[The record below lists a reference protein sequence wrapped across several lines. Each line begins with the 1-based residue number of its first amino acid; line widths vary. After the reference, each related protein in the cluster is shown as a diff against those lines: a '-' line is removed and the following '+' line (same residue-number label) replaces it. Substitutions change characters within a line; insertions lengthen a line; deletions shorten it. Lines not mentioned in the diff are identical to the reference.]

1 MRKDKRIAKYSY
13 TNQFLGEGSSGKI
26 WKGFDLNNPDIHVA
40 IKEIALSQNNKSTVI
55 DEVNA
60 LKSLSSSPNCYDHIV
75 CLYDVFM
82 ENDTM
87 YLISELVQGLD
98 LSIIDPNSSLKSFDM
113 VKNIFIQCVFTLDY
127 IHSKHVLHR
136 DIKPENIMVTYL
148 GNVKFIDFGLACSVP
163 DTHKLR
169 ETIRSAEL
177 NSLRETDPIETS
189 SLVEK
194 SPESSLGENNR
205 ILNSCKDRGGTR
217 LYQDPVLLTNDIKND
232 YYESD
237 IYSLGAT
244 MYSYITQAPFPGIKN
259 IANLNEDYNYLKN
272 NMIENYSSYY
282 PINEYIV
289 SMLVPDIEKRPTVKD
304 IEKAIL
310 SNSPIVVSPKDKS
323 RLPVTERKDLSRR
336 DADLLDLF
344 KKYVNDMDHDEL
356 DLYSDADDLWRD
368 VRSHYIKVFNNNPVK
383 IIEINDKKQD
393 FIDWYN
399 NI

>member
-1 MRKDKRIAKYSY
+1 MRKDKRIDRYTY
-13 TNQFLGEGSSGKI
+13 TNEFLGEGSSGRI

-40 IKEIALSQNNKSTVI
+40 IKEIALSQNNKASVI
-55 DEVNA
+55 DEINA
-60 LKSLSSSPNCYDHIV
+60 LKNLSSSPNCYDHIV

-98 LSIIDPNSSLKSFDM
+98 LSLINPNSPLKSFDM
-113 VKNIFIQCVFTLDY
+113 VRNIFVQCIFTLAY
-127 IHSKHVLHR
+127 VHSKHVLHR
-136 DIKPENIMVTYL
+136 DIKPENIMVTHD

-163 DTHKLR
+163 DTHNK
-169 ETIRSAEL
+169 
-177 NSLRETDPIETS
+177 
-189 SLVEK
+189 
-194 SPESSLGENNR
+194 

-244 MYSYITQAPFPGIKN
+244 MYSYITHAPFPGIKN

-310 SNSPIVVSPKDKS
+310 SNSSIDVYPKDKS
-323 RLPVTERKDLSRR
+323 LLPVIEPKDFSRQ
-336 DADLLDLF
+336 DEDLLDLF
-344 KKYVNDMDHDEL
+344 KKYVNDMDDDEL
-356 DLYSDADDLWRD
+356 DLYLDADDLWKD
-368 VRSHYIKVFNNNPVK
+368 VRSHYIKVFNNNSVK
-383 IIEINDKKQD
+383 IIEINDAKQD

>member
-1 MRKDKRIAKYSY
+1 MRKDKRIGKYGY
-13 TNQFLGEGSSGKI
+13 TNEFLGEGSSGKI

-163 DTHKLR
+163 DTHKL
-169 ETIRSAEL
+169 
-177 NSLRETDPIETS
+177 
-189 SLVEK
+189 
-194 SPESSLGENNR
+194 GENNR

-272 NMIENYSSYY
+272 NMMENYSSYY

-323 RLPVTERKDLSRR
+323 RLPVIEPKDLSRR